1 MNVKTTVTLLVLLI
15 ICLALV
21 VLVRSDW
28 LASEDGEDK
37 DQAAKTLLPE
47 MGKLVRLTLQ
57 TGEAGKI
64 VLEKRADKWRLLEPV
79 DAPATRWRTQNAADT
94 FTRLT
99 FIRKHAPDDED
110 FPKDD
115 LTRLSEPLGV
125 VTLADDKEATYTIN
139 VGRNPPGSKHT
150 YVQLAGD
157 EHVYVVDANLLE
169 TLARDVGDYR
179 DTRVIDFD
187 TANAVRVEVRGDR
200 NFRLVKIKDKWVLDS
215 PVSAPADAGAVSSLL
230 NAISGIRAEKFVDD
244 APTDLAAYGLHAG
257 AMRVTVELAPPEPAA
272 TQPTTRPAAARK
284 GRVIAITFGAAAEAG
299 KTVFAK
305 LADKPWVFQVS
316 ESKLKDLQP
325 KIIDLRD
332 KHVLSLGSQEV
343 SRIEVHLK
351 AGTSANLEKVDDV
364 WHMRSPFAGRCD
376 QGSVDKLLNTLRDLQ
391 ASQFEDSPISLTD
404 YGLTPPVGKLVL
416 HFRGSDQTT
425 TLLLGRA
432 SSAHVGFVQPA
443 NSKTVAV
450 VQASDYR
457 VLLRPSPAYWEKTVF
472 ELPDDAEVTR
482 ADVTRGIRTFTIEKQ
497 PDGEFK
503 LLSPVA
509 AAADAGNV
517 KALLDAVKTIR
528 ADKITSLGK
537 AVPAR
542 FAKAGPIK
550 LTLTYKQP
558 IPAPPASMPAATAPA
573 SKPATK
579 PATQPVPRAVKKS
592 PVLLVAED
600 KGKSY
605 VWQEG
610 AKPVA
615 VGELDKSL
623 HEAVAAEL
631 RDRKVLEIDAAKAV
645 SLKMDLDKVSMGFS
659 RAGDVWGYTQDRFI
673 KIDAKK
679 VKGFL
684 EQLAAIKAERFVHYG
699 DKPELKRYGL
709 DKPTMTILVKTEAGK
724 SIRLA
729 ISRTGPVATRG
740 HYATSSEVP
749 GVFVLTPSAKTR
761 MTMSLKDFQKDKA
774 D

>member
-343 SRIEVHLK
+343 SRIEVDLK
-351 AGTSANLEKVDDV
+351 VGTSATLEKVDDV

-376 QGSVDKLLNTLRDLQ
+376 QGSVDKLLNTLRDLE
-391 ASQFEDSPISLTD
+391 ASQFEDNPISLAD
-404 YGLTPPVGKLVL
+404 YELAPPVGKLVL

-425 TLLLGRA
+425 TLLLGRV

-450 VQASDYR
+450 VQASDYG
-457 VLLRPSPAYWEKTVF
+457 VLLRPAPAYWERTVF
-472 ELPDDAEVTR
+472 ELPDDAELTR
-482 ADVTRGIRTFTIEKQ
+482 VDLTRGIRTFTIEKQ

-503 LLSPVA
+503 LLRPVA
-509 AAADAGNV
+509 AATDADNV
-517 KALLDAVKTIR
+517 KALLEAVETIR
-528 ADKITSLGK
+528 ADKITSLGN

-542 FAKAGPIK
+542 FTKARPIK

-558 IPAPPASMPAATAPA
+558 MPAPPATRPAATAPA
-573 SKPATK
+573 AEPATK
-579 PATQPVPRAVKKS
+579 PVPRAVKKS
-592 PVLLVAED
+592 PVLLVTED

-605 VWQEG
+605 VWQEA

-615 VGELDKSL
+615 VGELDKGL

-645 SLKMDLDKVSMGFS
+645 ALKMDLGKVSMEFS
-659 RAGDVWGYTQDRFI
+659 RAGDVWRYSQDRFI
-673 KIDAKK
+673 KIDARK
-679 VKGFL
+679 VKQFL
-684 EQLAAIKAERFVHYG
+684 GQLAAIKAERFVHYG

-709 DKPTMTILVKTEAGK
+709 DKPAMTILVKTEAGK

-740 HYATSSEVP
+740 HYATSSEAP

-761 MTMSLKDFQKDKA
+761 MTMSLRDFQTPKGD
-774 D
+774 

>member
-15 ICLALV
+15 LCLALV

-28 LASEDGEDK
+28 LASEDGEEK
-37 DQAAKTLLPE
+37 DQAANALLPE

-57 TGEAGKI
+57 TGEGGKI
-64 VLEKRADKWRLLEPV
+64 VLEKRDDKWRLLEPV
-79 DAPATRWRTQNAADT
+79 DAPATRWRTQSAADT
-94 FTRLT
+94 FTGLA

-125 VTLADDKEATYTIN
+125 VTLADDKDATYTIN
-139 VGRNPPGSKHT
+139 VGRNLPGSKRT

-169 TLARDVGDYR
+169 TLERDVADYR

-187 TANAVRVEVRGDR
+187 TADAVRVEVRGDR

-230 NAISGIRAEKFVDD
+230 SAISGIRAEKFVDD
-244 APTDLAAYGLHAG
+244 APTDLLAHGLHAR

-272 TQPTTRPAAARK
+272 TQPTTRPAAPKK
-284 GRVIAITFGAAAEAG
+284 GRVITITFGTAAETG

-316 ESKLKDLQP
+316 ESKVKDLQP

-343 SRIEVHLK
+343 SRIEVDLK
-351 AGTSANLEKVDDV
+351 AGTSADLEKVDDV

-376 QGSVDKLLNTLRDLQ
+376 QGSVDKLLNTLRDLE
-391 ASQFEDSPISLTD
+391 ASQFEDNPISLVD
-404 YGLTPPVGKLVL
+404 YGLTPPVGKIVL

-450 VQASDYR
+450 VQASDYG
-457 VLLRPSPAYWEKTVF
+457 VLLRPAPAYWEKTVF
-472 ELPDDAEVTR
+472 ELPEDAEVTR
-482 ADVTRGIRTFTIEKQ
+482 VDLTRGIRTFTIEKQ
-497 PDGEFK
+497 PEGEFK
-503 LLSPVA
+503 LLRPVA
-509 AAADAGNV
+509 AAADADNV

-542 FAKAGPIK
+542 FTKARPIK

-558 IPAPPASMPAATAPA
+558 IPAPPETKPAATA
-573 SKPATK
+573 PATK

-605 VWQEG
+605 VWQEA

-631 RDRKVLEIDAAKAV
+631 RDREVLEIDAAKAV
-645 SLKMDLDKVSMGFS
+645 SLKMDLDKLSMEFS
-659 RAGDVWGYTQDRFI
+659 RAGDVWRYAQDRFI
-673 KIDAKK
+673 KIDATK
-679 VKGFL
+679 VKQFL
-684 EQLAAIKAERFVHYG
+684 DQLAAIKAERFVHYG

-709 DKPTMTILVKTEAGK
+709 DKPAMTILVKTEAGK

-761 MTMSLKDFQKDKA
+761 MTMSLKDFQTPKA